1 MGANVRVA
9 CVLPLFLFIV
19 APAAAEGTSK
29 TDLESLR
36 GTWSI
41 ARAIH
46 DGRVSAPEK
55 TKSVKLSFAVDKL
68 TVHGEKGMESVF
80 KLDAAKKPREI
91 DVTPGSGP
99 DKGMTLKG
107 IYDLNGDVLKICIAK
122 PGRDRPTEF
131 VSKEN
136 TGVILIE
143 LKRDKQ

>member
-1 MGANVRVA
+1 M
-9 CVLPLFLFIV
+9 CLLPLFLLV
-19 APAAAEGTSK
+19 ATPAPAEESSK

-46 DGRVSAPEK
+46 DGHVSSPEK
-55 TKSVKLSFAVDKL
+55 TKSVKLTFAADKF

-80 KLDAAKKPREI
+80 KLNPSKKPCEI

-107 IYDLNGDVLKICIAK
+107 IYDLNGDELKLCIAK

-131 VSKEN
+131 TSKEN

-143 LKRDKQ
+143 LKRDKH

>member
-1 MGANVRVA
+1 MRVA
-9 CVLPLFLFIV
+9 CHLPLFLLVV
-19 APAAAEGTSK
+19 APAAADESSK

-46 DGRVSAPEK
+46 DGRLSAPEK
-55 TKSVKLSFAVDKL
+55 TKSVKLSFAGDKL
-68 TVHGEKGMESVF
+68 TVQGEKGMESVF
-80 KLDAAKKPREI
+80 KLEPSKKPREI

-107 IYDLNGDVLKICIAK
+107 IYDLNGDELKLCIAK

-131 VSKEN
+131 ASKEN
-136 TGVILIE
+136 TGVILVE
-143 LKRDKQ
+143 LKRDK